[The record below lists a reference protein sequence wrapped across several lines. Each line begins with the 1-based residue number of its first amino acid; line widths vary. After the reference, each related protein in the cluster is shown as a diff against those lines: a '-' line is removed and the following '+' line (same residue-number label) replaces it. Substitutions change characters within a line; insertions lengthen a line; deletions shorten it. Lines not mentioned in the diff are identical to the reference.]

1 MQADADRSTPGR
13 RRAQGSGLADPGR
26 SRCRPY
32 RQEADQGWGVS
43 DRAGASDRA
52 RWTQRRLF
60 RDQVRRHVRDAEIVA
75 SASSAQRRLFRDQVR
90 RHVRDAAAGLSLGW
104 SEPWI
109 LWSPGYCGAL
119 DIIEPWTFMSRY
131 R

>member
-13 RRAQGSGLADPGR
+13 RRAKGSGLADPGR
-26 SRCRPY
+26 SLCRKY

-52 RWTQRRLF
+52 RWP
-60 RDQVRRHVRDAEIVA
+60 
-75 SASSAQRRLFRDQVR
+75 QRRLFRDQVR